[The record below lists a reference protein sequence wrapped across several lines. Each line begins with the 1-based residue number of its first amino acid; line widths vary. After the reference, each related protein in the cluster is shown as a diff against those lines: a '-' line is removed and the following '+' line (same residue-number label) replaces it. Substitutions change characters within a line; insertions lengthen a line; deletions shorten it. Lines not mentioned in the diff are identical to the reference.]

1 MEILIPSLKQGR
13 KAYSVGRNPLR
24 LTALRMRV
32 IRDRYASHAA
42 MTAASFE

>member
-13 KAYSVGRNPLR
+13 KAHSVGCNALR

-32 IRDRYASHAA
+32 IREFA
-42 MTAASFE
+42 MQAMLQ